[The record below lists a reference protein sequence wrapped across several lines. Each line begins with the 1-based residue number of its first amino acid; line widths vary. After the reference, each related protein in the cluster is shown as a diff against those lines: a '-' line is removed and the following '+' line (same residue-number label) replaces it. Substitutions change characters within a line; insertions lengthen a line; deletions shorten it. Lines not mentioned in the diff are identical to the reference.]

1 MRFALKEGGKVLRT
15 EEEMYSML
23 LQIAEEDDRI
33 RAVYMNGSRTN
44 QNVPK
49 DIFQDYDV
57 VYVVTDTRSFIDDK
71 EWIKNFGEIWFMQ
84 YPDEHPDFPS
94 DKANFYGWLMQ
105 FTDGNR
111 IDLHVESM
119 GHAKEHIMD
128 DKLCRILLDKDNIL
142 PDIPEAT
149 DENYYVKKPTSE
161 QFLCTC
167 NEFWWCLNNVAKGL
181 WREEILY
188 VQDMINFVVRKQ
200 LESVLSWKIGIKSD
214 FSVSVGKSAKY
225 MYKWL
230 KREEYDEYLFT
241 YALGNVEDCWR
252 AVFKMTGLFSV
263 VAKNVAEEFGYA
275 YNIKEEKACIDFLKV
290 VRGLPKML
298 KR

>member
-1 MRFALKEGGKVLRT
+1 MRT

-33 RAVYMNGSRTN
+33 RVVYMNGSRTN

-57 VYVVTDTRSFIDDK
+57 VYVV
-71 EWIKNFGEIWFMQ
+71 
-84 YPDEHPDFPS
+84 
-94 DKANFYGWLMQ
+94 
-105 FTDGNR
+105 
-111 IDLHVESM
+111 
-119 GHAKEHIMD
+119 
-128 DKLCRILLDKDNIL
+128 
-142 PDIPEAT
+142 T

-230 KREEYDEYLFT
+230 KQEEYDEYLST

-252 AVFKMTGLFSV
+252 AVFKMTGLFST
-263 VAKNVAEEFGYA
+263 VANNVAEELGYL
-275 YNIKEEKACIDFLKV
+275 YNIKEEKACIDFLNV
-290 VRGLPKML
+290 VRDLPKDA
-298 KR
+298 KEIVKENYK